1 MLGPKPPPAPPPA
14 HLLATPERR
23 PDRRLGVQATPKRP
37 AAPPTDGRRQAF
49 PQLTKPK
56 GEAENG
62 NGCHTR
68 KGPDTEQPQ
77 EERAAQRLDDKNFGV
92 SPRTRLL
99 AQTPK
104 AFSKVAAAAK
114 ILKAE
119 AEAAPPAAK
128 KAKPPPAPP
137 PTHLVPK
144 AINDMAM
151 HPPPKAKPTS
161 LAASHWKQILKEAIG
176 RQRPKAPAKKA
187 RRQACPQLTKA
198 GDEEEEAKKAE
209 DKAAKQAKDE
219 AVPPKAPAAGKES
232 EDEAALPGAPAA
244 AKKSEEEES
253 KKAEDKAAKQAKDEA
268 APPKAPAAGKES
280 EDEASLPKAAAA
292 AKKAEEEE
300 SKKAEDEAAKQAKN
314 DEAKKA
320 EDERSDGLSRE
331 QDRLKLAKHTAPS
344 ASCLINV
351 EESAV
356 DGCARCGLARNQ
368 HPSASGAASSAAVA
382 KEQKD
387 HEGAKQV
394 APPWRTPKKPEDEAP
409 QPKAVAKELVEA
421 EDSQSEAR
429 PPKTWPKP
437 PATPPPAHMLRP
449 GWQPLIQNLVPSIMP
464 LAPSTAVAKKA
475 EDEAAAPTAVAKKAR
490 WQACPQ
496 LTKAGDE
503 KVAAAPKAQQD
514 SEEET
519 SSRSS
524 YSYSYSSS
532 ASSFLSPEEAAKK
545 AAKKAEKEQAAQI
558 LIQKEAARKAAK
570 WFMGACKAAEQKAP
584 TAAAKKA
591 RWQACPQLT
600 KAGGEKVAASK
611 AALPEKRRLQEKLK
625 AAEAE
630 AEEDWRHDLA
640 MSFQK
645 PRLAEAERQVNERKA
660 LLQEA
665 ETRIRQQKPGED
677 RMRMVVECMELKQ
690 QLKAAEKI
698 LDLEQQ
704 STRRLQVTHRAAQV
718 TREAGHDVQWERRI
732 QARH

>member
-1 MLGPKPPPAPPPA
+1 M
-14 HLLATPERR
+14 
-23 PDRRLGVQATPKRP
+23 
-37 AAPPTDGRRQAF
+37 
-49 PQLTKPK
+49 
-56 GEAENG
+56 
-62 NGCHTR
+62 
-68 KGPDTEQPQ
+68 
-77 EERAAQRLDDKNFGV
+77 
-92 SPRTRLL
+92 
-99 AQTPK
+99 
-104 AFSKVAAAAK
+104 
-114 ILKAE
+114 
-119 AEAAPPAAK
+119 
-128 KAKPPPAPP
+128 
-137 PTHLVPK
+137 
-144 AINDMAM
+144 
-151 HPPPKAKPTS
+151 
-161 LAASHWKQILKEAIG
+161 
-176 RQRPKAPAKKA
+176 
-187 RRQACPQLTKA
+187 
-198 GDEEEEAKKAE
+198 
-209 DKAAKQAKDE
+209 
-219 AVPPKAPAAGKES
+219 
-232 EDEAALPGAPAA
+232 
-244 AKKSEEEES
+244 
-253 KKAEDKAAKQAKDEA
+253 
-268 APPKAPAAGKES
+268 
-280 EDEASLPKAAAA
+280 
-292 AKKAEEEE
+292 
-300 SKKAEDEAAKQAKN
+300 
-314 DEAKKA
+314 
-320 EDERSDGLSRE
+320 
-331 QDRLKLAKHTAPS
+331 
-344 ASCLINV
+344 
-351 EESAV
+351 
-356 DGCARCGLARNQ
+356 
-368 HPSASGAASSAAVA
+368 
-382 KEQKD
+382 
-387 HEGAKQV
+387 
-394 APPWRTPKKPEDEAP
+394 
-409 QPKAVAKELVEA
+409 EA

-545 AAKKAEKEQAAQI
+545 AAEKAAKEQAAQI
-558 LIQKEAARKAAK
+558 LIQKEAARKTAK

-591 RWQACPQLT
+591 RQQACPQLT

-611 AALPEKRRLQEKLK
+611 AALQPEKRRLQEKLE

-704 STRRLQVTHRAAQV
+704 SSRRLQVTHRARQV
-718 TREAGHDVQWERRI
+718 TREAVWERRI